1 MADAG
6 GKGRILGIAGAMVA
20 LLVAVVVLAV
30 LLLGGESYKVT
41 AQFVSASQLVQ
52 GNLVTV
58 AGEEVGKVEDID
70 ITDDGQAKIEMTISD
85 EAYRPLRRGTR
96 ATVRQRS
103 LSGVANRYVE
113 LHLGGADQPE
123 IADGGT
129 IEADDTE
136 SAVDLDQLFNLFDP
150 VARAAVS
157 KSVDFFRD
165 INAGRADEAQA
176 ALRYLNPALSSSSR
190 LFAELNRN
198 TDHFERFIV
207 ETSRLVTDLSDRDD
221 ALAGLISNL
230 AQTTDALA
238 DRRGQLGDS
247 IELLPDFMRR
257 SNTTFVNLRAALDDL
272 DPLVDDA
279 KPIVADQLIPLFDEL
294 RPFARDAEPT
304 VRDLSQT
311 IRRPGAGND
320 LVELLRAQPAVDRIA
335 NQSAERNGAE
345 RPGAFAETQR
355 ALNGVGDAKG
365 ASDQLSFLRPYSVD
379 LIGWFDD
386 FSTSGAYDALGGFSR
401 SGLGLNAFTAGGALG
416 GLLPVPPELRTALLG
431 AGLSTGRNSRC
442 PGSVE
447 RTAPDSSNPYVPPSV
462 QGGCDPSQ
470 RPIGP

>member
-6 GKGRILGIAGAMVA
+6 GRGRILGIAGAVAA

-70 ITDDGQAKIEMTISD
+70 ITDDGQAKIEMAISE

-198 TDHFERFIV
+198 TEHFERFIV

-230 AQTTDALA
+230 ATTTDALA

-247 IELLPDFMRR
+247 IELLPGFMRR
-257 SNTTFVNLRAALDDL
+257 ANTTFVNLRAALDDL
-272 DPLVDDA
+272 DPLVEDS
-279 KPIVADQLIPLFDEL
+279 KPIVADKLIPLFDEL
-294 RPFARDAEPT
+294 RPFAEQAEPT
-304 VRDLSQT
+304 VRDLSLT
-311 IRRPGAGND
+311 IRRPGEDND
-320 LVELLRAQPAVDRIA
+320 TIELLRKQPAIDRIA
-335 NQSAERNGAE
+335 NDTAERNGAQ
-345 RPGAFAETQR
+345 RPGAFPETQR
-355 ALNGVGDAKG
+355 ALEGITPQFA
-365 ASDQLSFLRPYSVD
+365 FFRPYTPD
-379 LIGWFDD
+379 LISWFDS
-386 FSTSGAYDALGGFSR
+386 FSRSGVSDALGNFSR
-401 SGLGLNAFTAGGALG
+401 SGLLLNGLTFNPSLG
-416 GLLPVPPELRTALLG
+416 QLLPVPPDLRAELLAANVDL
-431 AGLSTGRNSRC
+431 GRNDRC
-442 PGSVE
+442 PGSSE
-447 RTAPDSSNPYVPPSV
+447 RTAPDGSNPFIPEPVR
-462 QGGCDPSQ
+462 GNCDPSIQ
-470 RPIGP
+470 PIGP